1 MTTVGPSLVEPS
13 LVEQRQVL
21 RARLRAQRELIA
33 EQLTPETESTHGYPR
48 SKTMRF
54 LTRHSGL
61 AGSVF
66 AGAASLLVG
75 ARYFKSL
82 STTLS
87 MLKMVR
93 AVAANRARH

>member
-1 MTTVGPSLVEPS
+1 MTTVEPSLSKSS

-21 RARLRAQRELIA
+21 RARMRAQRELIA
-33 EQLTPETESTHGYPR
+33 QRLTPDNELPNDYPR

-54 LTRHSGL
+54 LTQHSGL
-61 AGSVF
+61 VSSVF
-66 AGAASLLVG
+66 AGAATVLVG
-75 ARYFKSL
+75 GRYFKSL

-87 MLKMVR
+87 MLRMVR